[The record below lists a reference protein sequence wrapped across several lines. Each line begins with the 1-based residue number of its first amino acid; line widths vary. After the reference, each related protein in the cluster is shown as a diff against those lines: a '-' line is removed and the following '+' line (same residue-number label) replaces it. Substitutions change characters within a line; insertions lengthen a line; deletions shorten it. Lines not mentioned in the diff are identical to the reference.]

1 MSVFLDTGIVV
12 GAANPRDA
20 NHAAASRLLA
30 AIGAG
35 QLGDAVTSDYVF
47 DEAVTLTYARTQ
59 RAEIAL
65 RVGELILGT
74 GSAGRIMGIAYVS
87 PQVFL
92 RAWARFQRLAE
103 RGLSFTDYTS
113 LELVDGLRL
122 DEIASFDHGFDGLAP
137 RRADVDSRG

>member
-1 MSVFLDTGIVV
+1 MSLFLDTGVIV

-30 AIGAG
+30 AIGTG
-35 QLGDAVTSDYVF
+35 QFGDVVTSDYVF
-47 DEAVTLTYARTQ
+47 DEAVTLAFARTQ
-59 RAEIAL
+59 RAEITV

-92 RAWARFQRLAE
+92 RAWARFQRLAQ
-103 RGLSFTDYTS
+103 RGLSFTDCTS
-113 LELVDGLRL
+113 LELVDGLHF
-122 DEIASFDHGFDGLAP
+122 DEIASFDHGFDGLVP
-137 RRADVDSRG
+137 RRADVDGRS